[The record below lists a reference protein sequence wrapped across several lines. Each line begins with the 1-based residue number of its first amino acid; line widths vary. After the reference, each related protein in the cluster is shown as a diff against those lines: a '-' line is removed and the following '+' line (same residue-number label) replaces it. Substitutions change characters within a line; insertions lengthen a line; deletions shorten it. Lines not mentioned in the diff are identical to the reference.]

1 MGGWHDDVVDMVV
14 GLLTMTIVRN
24 SEIYNHLMALQ
35 PVNTGFAPVYG
46 YQKWMYMIEMHL
58 GDWQNRHEQ
67 LTSPMKLWKR
77 WLYIYLYLY
86 IYIYNI

>member
-1 MGGWHDDVVDMVV
+1 MGGWHDDVVDMMV

-46 YQKWMYMIEMHL
+46 YQKWIFY
-58 GDWQNRHEQ
+58 DRDAF
-67 LTSPMKLWKR
+67 R
-77 WLYIYLYLY
+77 WLAESPWTTDKPHETMKKVAIYIYLY
-86 IYIYNI
+86 IYIYI